1 MEDTTDHVKLS
12 TYITFLA
19 RKYEQNSNTVKHS
32 WVQQVFILVLLTI
45 NLG

>member
-19 RKYEQNSNTVKHS
+19 RKYEQNGSEGGHNTNISK
-32 WVQQVFILVLLTI
+32 
-45 NLG
+45 